1 MSSESGAVAAPAG
14 TAPGH
19 VLPYAR
25 LAAYYFAY
33 FAIIGGYTPYFS
45 VFLHSRGMQASAIG
59 LMLSLWYATRI
70 VGPGVWS
77 WLAGRGTHGVRWL
90 RAGTLLMLLGF
101 APMLWPLQQGGLIAS
116 LIAFAFF
123 TNAIGP
129 QFEAIVLSHMPGRS
143 ERYARLR
150 VWGSIGFIAIAL
162 LYGFLLD
169 HLDARWLPALMLPWM
184 ALVCVLSFSLDY
196 GPGHHHAPA
205 VSMQD
210 VRAALRQREVWG
222 FFVLMLLMQMA
233 FSPYHMLYSLYLRE
247 HGYSSG
253 AIGGLWAVG
262 VGIEIATFFAIAPI
276 LLRYAPRTLML
287 AGLAAGTLRWLA
299 MALLPGLGWV
309 MVLAQLMH
317 ALSFA
322 AFYAAAMRLL
332 ARYFPGRLMGY
343 GQGINSSFS
352 SGFGGVLGALLTSSL
367 WPLGA
372 GSGAFMASAA
382 LCLAGAWL
390 ALRVLPRG

>member
-1 MSSESGAVAAPAG
+1 M
-14 TAPGH
+14 H
-19 VLPYAR
+19 R
-25 LAAYYFAY
+25 
-33 FAIIGGYTPYFS
+33 
-45 VFLHSRGMQASAIG
+45 
-59 LMLSLWYATRI
+59 
-70 VGPGVWS
+70 
-77 WLAGRGTHGVRWL
+77 
-90 RAGTLLMLLGF
+90 
-101 APMLWPLQQGGLIAS
+101 GGLIAS

-123 TNAIGP
+123 ANAIGP

-162 LYGFLLD
+162 LYGLLLD

-184 ALVCVLSFSLDY
+184 ALVCLLSFSLDY

-210 VRAALRQREVWG
+210 VRAALRRREVWG

-299 MALLPGLGWV
+299 MALLPGIGWV
-309 MVLAQLMH
+309 MVLAQLLH

-343 GQGINSSFS
+343 G
-352 SGFGGVLGALLTSSL
+352 
-367 WPLGA
+367 
-372 GSGAFMASAA
+372 
-382 LCLAGAWL
+382 
-390 ALRVLPRG
+390 